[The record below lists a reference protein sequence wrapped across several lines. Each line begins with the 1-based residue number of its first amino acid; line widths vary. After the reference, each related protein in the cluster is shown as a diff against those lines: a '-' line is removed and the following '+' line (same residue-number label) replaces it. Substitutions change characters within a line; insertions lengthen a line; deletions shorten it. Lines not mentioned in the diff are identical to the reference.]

1 MGKPAEKLLKDI
13 HSEVAPVVLRNIWNH
28 RSFLLLLAL
37 KRAKASF
44 SESRLSRLWWL
55 LEPATK
61 VLIYGAIFGLVLS
74 SDARPENF
82 IVSLICGVAV
92 FDMYTSA
99 TTLASNHLASSRNL
113 VGSSSVSSHS
123 LLASTVV
130 EAQVKTAALPLI
142 AVISGLLFG
151 IQPSWTWIFLAPLLA
166 WMSIFLYG
174 ISLAVAGFT
183 AMYPSFRRTL
193 GAINRVI
200 FYSSGIF
207 WAVDK
212 VLEPFPALLL
222 IANLNP
228 VYQFIEIFRF
238 LLYAD
243 IGGVLQILPYNVAC
257 SGIVVLIGA
266 VIFQLGSRRT
276 S

>member
-1 MGKPAEKLLKDI
+1 MLKDI

-61 VLIYGAIFGLVLS
+61 VFIYGAIFGLILS
-74 SDARPENF
+74 PDARPENF
-82 IVSLICGVAV
+82 VVSLICGVAV

-130 EAQVKTAALPLI
+130 EGQVKTAALPLI
-142 AVISGLLFG
+142 AVISALLFG

-174 ISLAVAGFT
+174 ISLMVAGFT
-183 AMYPSFRRTL
+183 AMYPSFRRIV

-212 VLEPFPALLL
+212 VLEPFPALLV

-243 IGGVLQILPYNVAC
+243 IGGVLQILPHNVAC

-266 VIFQLGSRRT
+266 LIFKLGSRRT